1 MKELLSQRPR
11 WIDKSNSETDQG
23 VTSEVIEVAVE
34 AEGTSEVIEVAVE
47 AEGATMVIEARGEK
61 DQVITA
67 KVILLSFREERI
79 DESYKYMWCINSST
93 PLSITNY

>member
-1 MKELLSQRPR
+1 MITMSCQLKELLSQRPR

-23 VTSEVIEVAVE
+23 V
-34 AEGTSEVIEVAVE
+34 TSEVIEVAVE

-93 PLSITNY
+93 PLIITNLYFMK